1 MGGLHLGVQKVD
13 MKLKN
18 CFFWA
23 FIFLFFTSTAQ
34 DENSLLYRV
43 HKDGL
48 KAFYLFGTVHMLPQE
63 DFYLGEH
70 VKDALGSSDAL
81 VFELDITSPSMQT
94 QIMQLSM
101 MANGDSIQAYLSKE
115 QIAILNQMLIE
126 SSGIPLAMVQ
136 NMKPFML
143 STFLMSRYMGDEPAS
158 FEFVLLD
165 LAKSDS
171 IPVLGLE
178 TVEEQMAVFD
188 SIPYSEQ
195 AEGLIEMIEEEEE
208 MKELFK
214 EIIRAYKEANVEE
227 LYVLL
232 NENMDSEEELYFL
245 LEKRN
250 RSWVSRIADLAV
262 DKTVF
267 FAVGAG
273 HLGGETGLLKL
284 LKEAGYSV
292 ESLPERS
299 K

>member
-1 MGGLHLGVQKVD
+1 

-18 CFFWA
+18 LYFWG
-23 FIFLFFTSTAQ
+23 FIFFCFSCTAQ
-34 DENSLLYRV
+34 DNSSLLYRV

-70 VKDALGSSDAL
+70 VKDALSSSDAL
-81 VFELDITSPSMQT
+81 VFELDITNPSMQMK
-94 QIMQLSM
+94 IMELSL
-101 MANGDSIQAYLSKE
+101 MANGDSIQAYLTKE
-115 QIAILNQMLIE
+115 QINVLNQMLIE
-126 SSGIPLAMVQ
+126 SSGIPLVMVQ
-136 NMKPFML
+136 NMKPFMI

-158 FEFVLLD
+158 FEFSLLE

-171 IPVLGLE
+171 MPILGLE

-195 AEGLIEMIEEEEE
+195 AEGLIEMIEDEEE
-208 MKELFK
+208 MQVLFK
-214 EIIRAYKEANVEE
+214 DIIQAYKEADVEE

-250 RSWVSRIADLAV
+250 KNWVDRIADLAV
-262 DKTVF
+262 DKRVF

-284 LKEAGYSV
+284 LKDGGYSV
-292 ESLPERS
+292 ESLPDRS

>member
-1 MGGLHLGVQKVD
+1 

-18 CFFWA
+18 LYFWG
-23 FIFLFFTSTAQ
+23 FLFFFFSCPAQ
-34 DENSLLYRV
+34 DNSSLLYRAQKNGV
-43 HKDGL
+43 KP
-48 KAFYLFGTVHMLPQE
+48 FYLFGTVHMLPQE

-81 VFELDITSPSMQT
+81 VFELDITNPSMQMK
-94 QIMQLSM
+94 IMELSL
-101 MANGDSIQAYLSKE
+101 MANGDSIQAYLTKE
-115 QIAILNQMLIE
+115 QIDVLNQMLIE
-126 SSGIPLAMVQ
+126 SAGIPLVMVQ
-136 NMKPFML
+136 NMKPFMI

-158 FEFVLLD
+158 FEFSLLE

-171 IPVLGLE
+171 MPILGLE

-195 AEGLIEMIEEEEE
+195 AEGLIEMIEDEEE
-208 MKELFK
+208 MQVLFK
-214 EIIRAYKEANVEE
+214 DIIQAYKEADVEE

-250 RSWVSRIADLAV
+250 KNWVDRIADLAV
-262 DKTVF
+262 DKRVF

-284 LKEAGYSV
+284 LKDGGYSV
-292 ESLPERS
+292 ESVPDRS